1 MIKILA
7 ICFLLLST
15 SIWASSR
22 DQLLVNITNTLA
34 TDCRLKDQEILF
46 GHVSDHTSIPTVI
59 HPNETENFM
68 MRSGPRYGSGIYM
81 DKAFLLTYACDN
93 EQEITLYA
101 NANNKNL
108 DAKKFDVKNMS
119 ATFERYIP
127 MFEHSEIHWTLSY

>member
-1 MIKILA
+1 
-7 ICFLLLST
+7 
-15 SIWASSR
+15 
-22 DQLLVNITNTLA
+22 
-34 TDCRLKDQEILF
+34 
-46 GHVSDHTSIPTVI
+46 
-59 HPNETENFM
+59 M